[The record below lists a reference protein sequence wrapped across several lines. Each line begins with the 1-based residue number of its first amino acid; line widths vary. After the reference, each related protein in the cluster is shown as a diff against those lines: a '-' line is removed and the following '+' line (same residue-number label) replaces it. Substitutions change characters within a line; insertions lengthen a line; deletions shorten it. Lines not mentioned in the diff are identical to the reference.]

1 MKVSFGLRP
10 NGKAAMK
17 KLVAPVAIVLLAA
30 GCATD
35 PSSSTEPMTDK
46 EYRTGSN
53 IPERD
58 RAGVRTVSPEEIE
71 RQRSMST
78 GTMIRKPSGP

>member
-1 MKVSFGLRP
+1 MNVSFAFP

-17 KLVAPVAIVLLAA
+17 TLVAPVAIALIAA

-53 IPERD
+53 IPERQ
-58 RAGVRTVSPEEIE
+58 RAGVKTVSPEEFE
-71 RQRSMST
+71 RQRSMT
-78 GTMIRKPSGP
+78 GTMVRKPSGP

>member
-1 MKVSFGLRP
+1 
-10 NGKAAMK
+10 MK
-17 KLVAPVAIVLLAA
+17 KLLAPVAIALLAA

-53 IPERD
+53 IPERT
-58 RAGVRTVSPEEIE
+58 RAGVRTVSPEAIE
-71 RQRSMST
+71 RERAMTT
-78 GTMIRKPSGP
+78 GTLIRKPTGP